1 MNSKNNKISISKL
14 SDDMVLRIIHE
25 EFMRIKPKNY
35 KEFYEKSCLPS
46 ILLFKKGLV

>member
-1 MNSKNNKISISKL
+1 MNLKNNKISISKL

-35 KEFYEKSCLPS
+35 KEFYEKSFQF
-46 ILLFKKGLV
+46 LLSKKGLV